1 MTFSDQFRTAF
12 SNVGR
17 HKMRSAL
24 ASMGVVVGTLTIVIL
39 VSLASGVR
47 QQINRQFATIGMDRL
62 TVNPPGGG
70 RGFGPGGGGRGGFG
84 PPGFNPPGMAARTNR
99 ITAQDVDHWKHL
111 PGVTQIIPE
120 VNLPGS
126 VDLEL
131 KWNGTNLPTRLASGE
146 GMRGAFF
153 QELPEPI
160 AGSLDL
166 PESGGIVLSQGTV
179 EALGISSNGFA
190 GLIGKSIEAFLRTSR
205 GETQSYPLRVQGISQ
220 ERTRDIQ
227 ISIADRIAMKNWWFN
242 ATNLL
247 EREGYD
253 SVTIRSADVSRATE
267 LTAQLRQ
274 EGFQVQ
280 SLEIVV
286 KIANRIVSVITV
298 MFTMIG
304 SIALLVATIG
314 IANTMVMA
322 IYERTR
328 EIGIL
333 KAMGASRGEIRQ
345 MFMMEAG
352 FIGLIGGVT
361 GLFLGWLVGLGLN
374 QAIQLYL
381 KYRDLPMRGSFF
393 VVTLTLALGV
403 ILFATFIGLVAGLLP
418 AQRAAK
424 LDPLQALRH
433 E

>member
-1 MTFSDQFRTAF
+1 MTIRDQVRTAL

-17 HKMRSAL
+17 RKLRSTL
-24 ASMGVVVGTLTIVIL
+24 ASLGVVVGTLTIVIM

-47 QQINRQFATIGMDRL
+47 QQINRQFESIGLDRL
-62 TVNPPGGG
+62 TVTPAGA
-70 RGFGPGGGGRGGFG
+70 RRG
-84 PPGFNPPGMAARTNR
+84 PPFNPFDTSPRKKL
-99 ITAQDVDHWKHL
+99 ITAQDVKRWKEL
-111 PGVTQIIPE
+111 PGVAKVTAEI
-120 VNLPGS
+120 NLPGS
-126 VDLEL
+126 VGVDL
-131 KWNGTNLPTRLASGE
+131 KWNGTNQPVRMSGGE
-146 GMRGAFF
+146 PMGRNPF
-153 QELPEPI
+153 QETPKPI

-166 PESGGIVLSQGTV
+166 PESGGIVLSQGAAQSVGITTNDFAKLIGQNV
-179 EALGISSNGFA
+179 EAQ
-190 GLIGKSIEAFLRTSR
+190 LRTSR
-205 GETQSYPLRVQGISQ
+205 GETQSFNLRVQGVSQ
-220 ERTRDIQ
+220 ERSRTIQ
-227 ISIADRIAMKNWWFN
+227 ASVADRLAMKNWWFN
-242 ATNLL
+242 STNVL

-253 SVTIRSADVSRATE
+253 SVTIRAVDVSRASE
-267 LTAQLRQ
+267 LTEQLKGD
-274 EGFQVQ
+274 GFQVQ

-286 KIANRIVSVITV
+286 QVANRIVTAITV

-352 FIGLIGGVT
+352 FIGLIGGVV
-361 GLFLGWLVGLGLN
+361 GLLLGWLLGLGLN
-374 QAIQLYL
+374 QAILIYM
-381 KYRDLPMRGSFF
+381 KYREIPVHGHFF
-393 VVTLTLALGV
+393 VVTLTLAVGV

-424 LDPLQALRH
+424 LDPLEALRH

>member
-1 MTFSDQFRTAF
+1 MTLPDQIRTAV

-17 HKMRSAL
+17 RKMRSAL
-24 ASMGVVVGTLTIVIL
+24 ASLGVVVGTLTIVIM

-47 QQINRQFATIGMDRL
+47 QQINRQFASIGLDRL
-62 TVNPPGGG
+62 TVDPPGGG
-70 RGFGPGGGGRGGFG
+70 GGRRGGFG
-84 PPGFNPPGMAARTNR
+84 PPGFDFFGATPRKKI
-99 ITAQDVDHWKHL
+99 ITAQDVARWKQL

-126 VDLEL
+126 VGLEL
-131 KWNGTNLPTRLASGE
+131 KWNGTNQAVRLAENG

-153 QELPEPI
+153 QELPSPV
-160 AGSLDL
+160 AGSLEL
-166 PESGGIVLSQGTV
+166 PEAGGIVISQGAAQ
-179 EALGISSNGFA
+179 ALGIASNNFA
-190 GLIGKSIEAFLRTSR
+190 GTIGQSMAAVLRTSR

-220 ERTRDIQ
+220 EHSRNIQ
-227 ISIADRIAMKNWWFN
+227 VSIADRIAMKNWWFN
-242 ATNLL
+242 TTNTL

-253 SVTIRSADVSRATE
+253 SVTVRAADVPRAST
-267 LTAQLRQ
+267 LTAQFRQ

-286 KIANRIVSVITV
+286 QIANRIVTAVTV
-298 MFTMIG
+298 MFMLIG
-304 SIALLVATIG
+304 GIALLVATIG

-333 KAMGASRGEIRQ
+333 KAMGASSGEIRR
-345 MFMMEAG
+345 MFMIEAG
-352 FIGLIGGVT
+352 CIGLIGGVI
-361 GLFLGWLVGLGLN
+361 GLLLGWLAGLGLD
-374 QAIQLYL
+374 QVIPIYL
-381 KYRDLPMRGSFF
+381 RHRDLPMRGDFF
-393 VVTLTLALGV
+393 VVTPALALGA

>member
-1 MTFSDQFRTAF
+1 MTLGDQFCTAF
-12 SNVGR
+12 KNVGR

-24 ASMGVVVGTLTIVIL
+24 ASMGVVVGSVTIVVL

-47 QQINRQFATIGMDRL
+47 QQINRQFASIGMDRI
-62 TVNPPGGG
+62 TVAPYGNG
-70 RGFGPGGGGRGGFG
+70 RGFGPGGGFGPRGFG
-84 PPGFNPPGMAARTNR
+84 PAVNVERKKI
-99 ITAQDVDHWKHL
+99 ITAQDVDRWKHL
-111 PGVTQIIPE
+111 SGVTQVFPE

-126 VDLEL
+126 VDLQL
-131 KWNGTNLPTRLASGE
+131 KWNGTNEAVRLASIEPGSVTL
-146 GMRGAFF
+146 F
-153 QELPEPI
+153 QEPPEPV

-166 PESGGIVLSQGTV
+166 PESGAIVLSQAT
-179 EALGISSNGFA
+179 AQDLGVASNGFA
-190 GLIGKSIEAFLRTSR
+190 GFIGQNVEAVLRTSR
-205 GETQSYPLRVQGISQ
+205 GETRSFPLRVQGITQ
-220 ERTRDIQ
+220 ERSHDIQ
-227 ISIADRIAMKNWWFN
+227 ISVADRIAMKGWWFN
-242 ATNLL
+242 STNTL
-247 EREGYD
+247 ETEGYNY
-253 SVTIRSADVSRATE
+253 VTIRSADVPRATT

-280 SLEIVV
+280 SLEFVV
-286 KIANRIVSVITV
+286 TAANRIVTVITM
-298 MFTMIG
+298 MFTLVG
-304 SIALLVATIG
+304 CIALLVATIG
-314 IANTMVMA
+314 ITNTMVMA

-352 FIGLIGGVT
+352 CIGLIGGLI
-361 GLFLGWLVGLGLN
+361 GLAFGWLAGLALN
-374 QAIQLYL
+374 QLIEIYL